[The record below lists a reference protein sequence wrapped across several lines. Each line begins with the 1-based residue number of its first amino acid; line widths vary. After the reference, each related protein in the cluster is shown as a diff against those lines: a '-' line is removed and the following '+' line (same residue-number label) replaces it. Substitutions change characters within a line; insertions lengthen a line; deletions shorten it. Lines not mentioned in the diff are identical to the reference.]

1 MRNVGVGFIPTLGAL
16 RRRTPFIFYYISY
29 CISETPF
36 REGINPISAKLI
48 SCGKIFN
55 IQFRPV
61 RIRYPYF
68 SGILMT
74 EQGIQPVVRLSGI
87 TKRFLDV
94 TASNNITFDLYPGEI
109 CALLGENGAGKTTLM
124 NILFGYYTC
133 DEGQIYIKGQ
143 KVNLAAPKDAISRGV
158 GMIHQH
164 FALVQSQTVLENI
177 IIGMGSGKR
186 IFLDLKSARRE
197 LTALQERFGLQIDP
211 DARIWTLSV
220 GEQQKV
226 EILKALYR
234 DVDIL
239 IMDEPTAVLAPAETD
254 DLFNTL
260 RSLVIEG
267 RSVVFISHKLN
278 EVMDISDRIVVL
290 RAGQVVAQRKV
301 SETNARE
308 LANLMVGRELLESIE
323 KKKIEPGQSVLEIE
337 NLNALNDK
345 KIPALKD
352 LNLVVRQ
359 NEILGMAGISG
370 NGQRELAEILFGL
383 REPTAGSIKVNGK
396 RLKFGSPASAIGLK
410 MGRIPE
416 DRIDTGLM
424 MDLTVEENLI
434 LETHG
439 SAEFQR
445 FGLMKSSRIRRF
457 SDDLIAAYDI
467 KTAGREAVTKS
478 LSGGNLQKVML
489 ARELAGRPAAIVAAQ
504 PTRGLDVGAMEYI
517 HQRILQERDR
527 GAGILLISEDLDEVF
542 NLSDRIVVLYE
553 GAVMGETHGE
563 DASREQVGL
572 WMSGVHR

>member
-1 MRNVGVGFIPTLGAL
+1 MADTPT
-16 RRRTPFIFYYISY
+16 
-29 CISETPF
+29 
-36 REGINPISAKLI
+36 
-48 SCGKIFN
+48 
-55 IQFRPV
+55 
-61 RIRYPYF
+61 
-68 SGILMT
+68 
-74 EQGIQPVVRLSGI
+74 PVVRLSGI

-94 TASNNITFDLYPGEI
+94 TASDNITFDLYPGEV

-133 DEGQIYIKGQ
+133 DEGEIFIKGE
-143 KVNLAAPKDAISRGV
+143 KVNLSAPKDAILRGV
-158 GMIHQH
+158 MMIHQH

-177 IIGMGSGKR
+177 IIGTGSGKS
-186 IFLDLKSARRE
+186 IFLDLKSARRK
-197 LTALQERFGLQIDP
+197 LLALQQRFGLQIDP

-239 IMDEPTAVLAPAETD
+239 IMDEPTAVLAPAETE
-254 DLFNTL
+254 DLFKTL
-260 RSLVIEG
+260 RSLVKEG

-290 RAGQVVAQRKV
+290 RAGQVVAQRKAC
-301 SETNARE
+301 ETNARE
-308 LANLMVGRELLESIE
+308 LANLMVGRELLQSIE
-323 KKKIEPGQSVLEIE
+323 KKKIEPGQPVLEIE

-345 KIPALKD
+345 KISALKD

-359 NEILGMAGISG
+359 SEIIGMAGISG

-383 REPTAGSIKVNGK
+383 REPTAGSVKVNGQ
-396 RLKFGSPASAIGLK
+396 RLKLGSPASAIGLK

-424 MDLTVEENLI
+424 MDLSVEENMI
-434 LETHG
+434 LELHT
-439 SAEFQR
+439 STEFQR
-445 FGLMKSSRIRRF
+445 FGLMKSGRIRRF
-457 SDDLIAAYDI
+457 SDDLITAYGI

-489 ARELAGRPAAIVAAQ
+489 ARELAGRPAVIVAAQ

-517 HQRILQERDR
+517 HQRILQERAR

-553 GAVMGETHGE
+553 GEVMGESRCQ

-572 WMSGVHR
+572 WMSGVRQ